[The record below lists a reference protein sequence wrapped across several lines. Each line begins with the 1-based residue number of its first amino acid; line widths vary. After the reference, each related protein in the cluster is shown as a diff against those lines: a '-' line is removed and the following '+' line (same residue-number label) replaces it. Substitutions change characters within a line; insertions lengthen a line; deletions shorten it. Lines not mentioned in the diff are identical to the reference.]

1 MKALLAG
8 LGAGFALGLVIAPQ
22 SGEETRRRIAERAED
37 LLEAGREQARDLA
50 KRGNELLGS
59 AGELA
64 QDFPEKFTATIERSS
79 EQIKDLI
86 PGNGIEAALNN
97 VSRDDLLS
105 VYGIGPVLADKIIR
119 GKPYKS
125 INELLERGILPESA
139 LENLK
144 RELLSKQSA

>member
-37 LLEAGREQARDLA
+37 LLEAGREQARELA

-64 QDFPEKFTATIERSS
+64 QDFPEKFTSAMQKGRD
-79 EQIKDLI
+79 QLKDLL
-86 PGNGIEAALNN
+86 PGDGVEAVLNN

-125 INELLERGILPESA
+125 VDELLERGILPESA

>member
-8 LGAGFALGLVIAPQ
+8 LGAGFALGMVIAPQ

-64 QDFPEKFTATIERSS
+64 QDFPEKFTATMERSR
-79 EQIKDLI
+79 EQLKNMM
-86 PGNGIEAALNN
+86 PGNGIDAALNN